1 MELSVLREHINE
13 YLALIPAGVMLTA
26 FAGWLLFGESM
37 TLLRRA
43 GIRVI
48 CCGVW
53 LITQTA

>member
-1 MELSVLREHINE
+1 MELSVLRKHMNK
-13 YLALIPAGVMLTA
+13 YLALILAGVMLTA
-26 FAGWLLFGESM
+26 LAGWLLFGESM

-43 GIRVI
+43 GIGVI